1 MCTWVRSFNLGKSAV
16 KVDRG
21 ERIFTEDPMNTV
33 VADPQVGD
41 LLHLSS
47 SSLLDNTM
55 SDSKSSSATQSA
67 WKIIPHWPSKSILS
81 TIRFYSDVLHFT
93 TSEPRSP
100 EPTFCSVCIG
110 ANCAANIYFFLVSD
124 GNEELSKGKA
134 MIAMS
139 KEGLEEYYGLLKR
152 ERKATFVED
161 IEDKEWGY
169 RQFEIVDEDGN
180 RLQFFRFLES

>member
-1 MCTWVRSFNLGKSAV
+1 
-16 KVDRG
+16 
-21 ERIFTEDPMNTV
+21 
-33 VADPQVGD
+33 
-41 LLHLSS
+41 
-47 SSLLDNTM
+47 
-55 SDSKSSSATQSA
+55 
-67 WKIIPHWPSKSILS
+67 
-81 TIRFYSDVLHFT
+81 
-93 TSEPRSP
+93 
-100 EPTFCSVCIG
+100 
-110 ANCAANIYFFLVSD
+110 
-124 GNEELSKGKA
+124 